1 MYLLFT
7 TVYFKRDRMDIARQ
21 ASEGLGGTAEG
32 AARTV
37 REEKSSLL
45 PWPNCQ
51 AHNYCW
57 FLGLLELLEPKRMP
71 L

>member
-1 MYLLFT
+1 
-7 TVYFKRDRMDIARQ
+7 MDIVLQ
-21 ASEGLGGTAEG
+21 PSEGLGGTAEG
-32 AARTV
+32 AAEAVT
-37 REEKSSLL
+37 EQKSSLL

-57 FLGLLELLEPKRMP
+57 FLGLLELLEPKRMS